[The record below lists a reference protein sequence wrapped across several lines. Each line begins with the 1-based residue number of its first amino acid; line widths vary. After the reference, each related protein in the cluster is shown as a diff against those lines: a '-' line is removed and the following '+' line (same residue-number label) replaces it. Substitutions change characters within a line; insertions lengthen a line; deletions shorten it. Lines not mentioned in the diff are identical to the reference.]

1 MQFQPGKPRSSS
13 VLACAL
19 AAAGIVLTV
28 AGCSGHV
35 TPLGPNAAPQP
46 RHLGSP
52 IVLQA
57 VVSQPP
63 TATGSCPAGY
73 VTLSG
78 PGRSPAC
85 YRKLGTPVTFTSAA
99 VTSAAVTSISG
110 KPAPPPSALL
120 IAVPAADRAALTAV
134 STTAYHARGAMDITV
149 AGKTWALPLAM
160 APLTGGQFEI
170 ALPSSKQALQLERI
184 LVPPS

>member
-1 MQFQPGKPRSSS
+1 MPFQPPPRPSS

-28 AGCSGHV
+28 SSCSHL
-35 TPLGPNAAPQP
+35 TPLGPTQPQP

-57 VVSQPP
+57 MLSKPP
-63 TATGSCPAGY
+63 TASGGCPAGY
-73 VTLSG
+73 VMLSG
-78 PGRSPAC
+78 PGQSPAC

-99 VTSAAVTSISG
+99 VTSAPVTSISG

-134 STTAYHARGAMDITV
+134 TTTAYHSGGAMDITV
-149 AGKTWALPLAM
+149 AGKTWALPRAM
-160 APLTGGQFEI
+160 APITGGQFEI
-170 ALPSSKQALQLERI
+170 ALPSSNQALQLQRI